1 VTGKSLYINNDIS
14 AGFLNASFR
23 EKKKKGSE
31 TEKPVNIWRFSWRR
45 KSVADEE
52 GKFLGF

>member
-23 EKKKKGSE
+23 EKKKKRERNGKAGE
-31 TEKPVNIWRFSWRR
+31 HLAFFL
-45 KSVADEE
+45 AAEE
-52 GKFLGF
+52 CG